1 MYSGADR
8 LPGGDQSD
16 IIVVNRVEV

>member
-8 LPGGDQSD
+8 LPGGDQSEV
-16 IIVVNRVEV
+16 IVVESVEA